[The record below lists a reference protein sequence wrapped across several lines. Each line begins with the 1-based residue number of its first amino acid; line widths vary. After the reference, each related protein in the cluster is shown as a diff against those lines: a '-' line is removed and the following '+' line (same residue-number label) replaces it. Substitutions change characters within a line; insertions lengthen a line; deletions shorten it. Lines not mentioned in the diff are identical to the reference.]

1 MLAQGHMA
9 ILLLLIFLLP
19 CFVLGEVPNITTVVN
34 AAGPPSSTISS
45 NTWVALF
52 GTGLAPDTRP
62 WNNSDFVNGQMPTSL
77 AGVSVNLFDP
87 GSGATV
93 KAFISFVSPT
103 QVNILT
109 PFNLSN
115 SCCLIQ
121 IQVPFEGQT
130 AVNCQLANT
139 NLAYSECGY
148 GQVVPASP
156 EFFLWPGTS
165 YIVAEHANGSLIGPI
180 GLGPGST
187 PAKPGETVVLYANGL
202 GAVSGN
208 IVSGSDVQF
217 AALAVLPQVYVG
229 GSPVTVNFAGV
240 ILPGLYQLN
249 IVIPA
254 DTPDGDWT
262 VDISIPTNNPLEFWM
277 SADPAV
283 ITIVK

>member
-1 MLAQGHMA
+1 MT

-19 CFVLGEVPNITTVVN
+19 CFVLGEVPNIAAVVN
-34 AAGPPSSTISS
+34 AAGPLEPSPTIAS
-45 NTWVALF
+45 NTWVTLY
-52 GTGLAPDTRP
+52 GTGLAPDARP
-62 WNNSDFVNGQMPTSL
+62 WNSSDFVNGQMPISL
-77 AGVSVNLFDP
+77 DGVSVNLLDP
-87 GSGATV
+87 SSGAIL
-93 KAFISFVSPT
+93 KAFISYISPT

-109 PFNLSN
+109 PLGLSN
-115 SCCLIQ
+115 SCCIVQ
-121 IQVPFEGQT
+121 IQVPYEGQT
-130 AVNCQLANT
+130 AVNCQLT
-139 NLAYSECGY
+139 SQGDLYIECGY

-156 EFFLWPGTS
+156 EFFLWSGTS

-217 AALAVLPQVYVG
+217 GPLAVLPQVYVG
-229 GSPVTVNFAGV
+229 GTPVKVNFAGL
-240 ILPGLYQLN
+240 ISPGLYQLN

-254 DTPDGDWT
+254 GTPDGDWE
-262 VDISIPTNNPLEFWM
+262 VDIYIPTNNPLEFLM

-283 ITIVK
+283 ITVEQ